1 MSVPESVSESG
12 TESANGVL
20 EPVTNKNVPCCKLVT
35 VESMKFLT
43 IFMLSLTLKR
53 WKLFLVK
60 RKSLRLM
67 NKW

>member
-35 VESMKFLT
+35 VEVNEVPDNIHAESDIEKVEAILGEEK
-43 IFMLSLTLKR
+43 ILKADE
-53 WKLFLVK
+53 
-60 RKSLRLM
+60 
-67 NKW
+67 